1 MFRAKGL
8 SKTYHVKNGED
19 VHALKNVDLTFGDTG
34 MVFILGKSGS
44 GKSTLLHLLGGLDR
58 PSAGEIV
65 LDGVSSAGFKDGD
78 WDKYRNQSVGF
89 VFQEYNLLPEFS
101 VRDNIGIALELQKKK
116 TDAAVIDA
124 VLQKV
129 ELKGMENR
137 KPAELSGGQRQ
148 RVAIARALVKDP
160 KIVFADEP
168 TGALDEETGRSILAL
183 LKTLSQEKLVI
194 VVTHDRDFAAA
205 YGDRI
210 IELSDGAVV
219 GDETLP
225 PQEVV
230 QE

>member
-1 MFRAKGL
+1 MFQAKGL